1 MKTHCWV
8 ERMWGKTKEENVYIR
23 LPGVSAYNQT
33 AKKKRKK
40 KGEKREKNGGGEL
53 NEN

>member
-1 MKTHCWV
+1 
-8 ERMWGKTKEENVYIR
+8 MWGKTKEENVYIR

-40 KGEKREKNGGGEL
+40 RGKKERKTEGEN
-53 NEN
+53 

>member
-1 MKTHCWV
+1 M

-33 AKKKRKK
+33 AKKEKK